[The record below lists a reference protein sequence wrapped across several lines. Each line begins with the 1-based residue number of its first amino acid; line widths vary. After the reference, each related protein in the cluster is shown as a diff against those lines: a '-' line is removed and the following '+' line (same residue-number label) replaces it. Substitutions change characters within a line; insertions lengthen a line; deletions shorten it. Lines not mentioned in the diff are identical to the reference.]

1 MRKRHIAYRSPSM
14 LLLLQLVLTISLWGS
29 PSYRL
34 MWSRFLTRRFWF
46 FLEPPLCAWL
56 ICSWYTAV
64 HLNGLGRLYQR
75 LSFLQLYIHLGRHA
89 ALRNNF
95 DRPNASPARHGT
107 LPTFASSSA
116 SFTTALLR
124 ARAIRRAASYTTSR
138 NANAA
143 TQHTALLSQ
152 TRKEANAI
160 VHSVF
165 RRIIAKVA
173 LFLDHA
179 AIHIKRAADRPHA
192 S

>member
-75 LSFLQLYIHLGRHA
+75 LSFLQLYLHLGRHA
-89 ALRNNF
+89 ALRNHLF
-95 DRPNASPARHGT
+95 IRFSVGSLPRWRCSLIMRRFTLNAQQTDHMP
-107 LPTFASSSA
+107 ASSH
-116 SFTTALLR
+116 
-124 ARAIRRAASYTTSR
+124 TSKHKK
-138 NANAA
+138 
-143 TQHTALLSQ
+143 QFGQFS
-152 TRKEANAI
+152 
-160 VHSVF
+160 S
-165 RRIIAKVA
+165 
-173 LFLDHA
+173 
-179 AIHIKRAADRPHA
+179 P
-192 S
+192 